1 MNLSTSLVGLK
12 TNRYFIFHVV
22 AQVSKNGH
30 IFDEYDGYDEYEGAP
45 AVALLQFS
53 LASGRFTATP

>member
-22 AQVSKNGH
+22 ASKNRH
-30 IFDEYDGYDEYEGAP
+30 IFDEYDEYEGAP

-53 LASGRFTATP
+53 LASGDTLIESFL